1 MNSFTSEDM
10 ICDNVYMLF
19 TVNYIIVIKVS
30 KVYNTVVEYVA
41 GFRAAIKAIKR
52 WLNANKENFV
62 QYSTPTQEYGMYLD
76 HKDFIWSFIWCC
88 NFFLFNQF
96 QKKMSR
102 IMKWEM
108 KILVVLLQTQVC
120 EFKLSSFVLC
130 TQFTTLPTNLL

>member
-52 WLNANKENFV
+52 RLNGNKENFV

-76 HKDFIWSFIWCC
+76 HKDFI
-88 NFFLFNQF
+88 
-96 QKKMSR
+96 
-102 IMKWEM
+102 
-108 KILVVLLQTQVC
+108 
-120 EFKLSSFVLC
+120 
-130 TQFTTLPTNLL
+130 

>member
-52 WLNANKENFV
+52 
-62 QYSTPTQEYGMYLD
+62 
-76 HKDFIWSFIWCC
+76 
-88 NFFLFNQF
+88 
-96 QKKMSR
+96 
-102 IMKWEM
+102 
-108 KILVVLLQTQVC
+108 
-120 EFKLSSFVLC
+120 
-130 TQFTTLPTNLL
+130 